1 LWVLVSPLPVGP
13 CGLSNS
19 KIFKAQTVVSAKA
32 DADDPTLIQL
42 ATAQEAEIV
51 ALYKLTLNHHWTR
64 GSSGLALQV

>member
-1 LWVLVSPLPVGP
+1 LPSIIVASHTEF
-13 CGLSNS
+13 L
-19 KIFKAQTVVSAKA
+19 TV
-32 DADDPTLIQL
+32 PTLIEL